1 MNNDSMV
8 SPYNFIDK
16 TSFSLPEK
24 IVLYDSTLRDGEQMP
39 TVSFSPEEKIELAKK
54 LDEIG
59 VPEIEAGFPA
69 ISKKEVDTV
78 KAIKREGLHARILVL
93 SRLKKGDIDAALK
106 SEADLILLFIAS
118 SPLHLRHKLRLGYE
132 EIKNMIE
139 ESVQYVVDH
148 GAVASFSTEDSTR
161 TSIEVLEML
170 SNIAMENG
178 AKRIGFTDTAGC
190 ANPQAIGYLFSSM
203 RRKLGDVP
211 ISAHLHNDFGLALY
225 NALTALHNGANHLCV
240 TIGGIGERGGNVPLE
255 QMVCVLKYLYNRDLG
270 IKTDELY
277 ELTQMACRFTGL
289 RLSRHH
295 PLVGENAFTHESGIH
310 VAAVLNN
317 PFTYEPISPR
327 CVGNRRRIILGKHTG
342 HTMIDHKLEKLGLSL
357 DDFEKEVLLE
367 KIKDLG
373 EKKGV
378 ITDDEFIR
386 IVNRV
391 RVKRQL

>member
-178 AKRIGFTDTAGC
+178 AKRIGFTDTTGC

-211 ISAHLHNDFGLALY
+211 SS
-225 NALTALHNGANHLCV
+225 
-240 TIGGIGERGGNVPLE
+240 IGW
-255 QMVCVLKYLYNRDLG
+255 
-270 IKTDELY
+270 
-277 ELTQMACRFTGL
+277 
-289 RLSRHH
+289 
-295 PLVGENAFTHESGIH
+295 
-310 VAAVLNN
+310 
-317 PFTYEPISPR
+317 
-327 CVGNRRRIILGKHTG
+327 
-342 HTMIDHKLEKLGLSL
+342 
-357 DDFEKEVLLE
+357 
-367 KIKDLG
+367 
-373 EKKGV
+373 
-378 ITDDEFIR
+378 
-386 IVNRV
+386 
-391 RVKRQL
+391 